1 MNKQLTTIL
10 DLLFLNIETPVVS
23 FWVYFTGST
32 VDYALMLVIDSEIS
46 NRLNVWF
53 EFFSVF
59 DEDNVNLWFLIFSF
73 IFFLIL

>member
-46 NRLNVWF
+46 NRLNV
-53 EFFSVF
+53 
-59 DEDNVNLWFLIFSF
+59 
-73 IFFLIL
+73 